1 MPSGG
6 RPVVAERRSA
16 RGRLLVVSHPCVVSV
31 NQAVYRRLGE
41 VGWDPFLV
49 VPARWRHE
57 YAEKDF
63 APIPLAGLEDRLR
76 PVRVVL
82 PGRPQRHLYLT
93 RPSRLIREI
102 RPRVAF
108 LEQEPFSLSALQWG
122 LALSR
127 AGISFGVQAAENV
140 DRPIP
145 RPARWIRCW
154 ILRRAAFVAA
164 RSPAA
169 GELARRWGAA
179 GDVVT
184 APHAVPEWTARPRRN
199 GRPFTVGFAGRLVP
213 EKGIADLV
221 EAVRRLDGPVRLL
234 LVGDGPLREELA
246 QAKVPGGEIEV
257 RTGVS
262 HERMPEVY
270 AEMDVLTLPS
280 RTTTRGAE
288 QFGRVLPEAL
298 SCGVPVVGSD
308 VGGIPWVIEATGGG
322 RLFPEGDC
330 DALASILSE
339 LRASPETRLA
349 LVREGQASVARLFG
363 VAAAGATLDRA
374 LSSAADEAGAGQR
387 ERAGSGDSRPT
398 VALVAH
404 GIHDQGGMERA
415 FFELVRQGHR
425 DCRFVVIAAELAP
438 ELRPLVEWKRI
449 RVPMRPIPLKFVLF
463 LAVAAVRLARTQADL
478 VHTMGAI
485 VPNRADLAC
494 VQFCHAGFREFV
506 RGRELEGR
514 PPLRRLNTGIARA
527 LGHSVERW
535 WYGSGRVRRLA
546 AVSPGVRRELE
557 RHYPGVRVEITPN
570 GVDPRRLRPDAEARR
585 ELRAEQGLGEE
596 DLVVLFVGG
605 DWDHK
610 GLAVAIEAV
619 ERAAK
624 AGGEL
629 RLWVVGRGDDARF
642 GELASRHHVAGRV
655 RFFGPRRDTERFFQ
669 AADVFVLP
677 TLYETFSLVAYE
689 AAASGLPIVATRV
702 SGIDDLIGDGQAGLV
717 VERSPEAVAA
727 ALVRLASDPAER
739 ARMGGAGRRRAEAFT
754 WERSVS
760 SVLDLYGSL
769 APAAFPAEAS
779 R

>member
-1 MPSGG
+1 VPSGD

-16 RGRLLVVSHPCVVSV
+16 RGRLLVVSHPSVVSV

-57 YAEKDF
+57 YAEGDF
-63 APIPLAGLEDRLR
+63 APIPLAGLENRLR
-76 PVRVVL
+76 PVRVIL

-93 RPSRLIREI
+93 RPSRLIHEI

-127 AGISFGVQAAENV
+127 VGISFGVQADENL
-140 DRPIP
+140 DRPMP
-145 RPARWIRCW
+145 RPARWIRSW

-169 GELARRWGAA
+169 GELVRRWGAA
-179 GDVVT
+179 GDVVI
-184 APHAVPEWTARPRRN
+184 APHAVPEWTAPPRRN

-213 EKGIADLV
+213 EKGIDDLL
-221 EAVRRLDGPVRLL
+221 EAVRQLDGRVRLL
-234 LVGDGPLREELA
+234 LVGDGPLRERLEREN
-246 QAKVPGGEIEV
+246 VPGGEIEV
-257 RTGVS
+257 RTGLS
-262 HERMPEVY
+262 HDRMPEAY
-270 AEMDVLTLPS
+270 AEMDVLVLPS
-280 RTTTRGAE
+280 RTTPRWSE
-288 QFGRVLPEAL
+288 QFGRVLVEAL
-298 SCGVPVVGSD
+298 WCGLPVVGSD
-308 VGGIPWVIEATGGG
+308 SGAIPWVIQTTGGG
-322 RLFPEGDC
+322 LVFEEGNPE
-330 DALASILSE
+330 ALASALKRLQE
-339 LRASPETRLA
+339 DPEQSAAFADRGRSATTRLF
-349 LVREGQASVARLFG
+349 SVE
-363 VAAAGATLDRA
+363 AAADVLDRA
-374 LSSAADEAGAGQR
+374 LSAAADSPGVRRRDSA
-387 ERAGSGDSRPT
+387 SWDSRPT

-449 RVPMRPIPLKFVLF
+449 RVPMRPVPLKFVLF
-463 LAVAAVRLARTQADL
+463 LAVAAVRLARTRADL

-494 VQFCHAGFREFV
+494 VQFCNAGFREFV

-527 LGHSVERW
+527 LGHSMERW
-535 WYGSGRVRRLA
+535 WYGSGRVRTLA

-570 GVDPRRLRPDAEARR
+570 GVDPRRLKPDAEARR

-596 DLVVLFVGG
+596 DLVALFVGG

-610 GLAVAIEAV
+610 GLAVAIEAM

-624 AGGEL
+624 AGIERL
-629 RLWVVGRGDDARF
+629 HLWVVGRGDDARF
-642 GELASRHHVAGRV
+642 GELASRHGVAGRV
-655 RFFGPRRDTERFFQ
+655 RFFGPRRETERFFQ

-702 SGIDDLIGDGQAGLV
+702 NGIDDLIGDGEAGLV
-717 VERSPEAVAA
+717 VERSSEAVAA
-727 ALVRLASDPAER
+727 ALVRLAADPAER
-739 ARMGGAGRRRAEAFT
+739 ARMGGAGRRRAETFT

-760 SVLDLYGSL
+760 SVLEMYRSL
-769 APAAFPAEAS
+769 APAAFPAAVS